1 MIISNRKQSS
11 LFISVDSLVQNDH
24 PYRKLDQLLD
34 FSYLGR
40 QYANLYSHLGRQ
52 EKGAEFALRCLVLQ
66 FLEDVSD
73 REMARYLHENI
84 AAKWFCNLNFGD
96 EAPHHSYFGDFRK
109 RLGTKGVMDLFSQV
123 RQCLKSEGLVREV
136 FTFVDASHLIS
147 KLTTW
152 DERDKAI
159 KQGMEAFNNQNAKK
173 VAVDKQARFGNKGK
187 SKFWYGY
194 KRHASV
200 DMQSGL
206 INKIAA
212 TPGNVTDAQGLEHIC
227 PNQGAVYGDK
237 GYCTNPATATIK
249 RKSCHNAT
257 IKRNNMK
264 GKDKAKDRW
273 ISGIRSPYER
283 VFSSTDHRVRYKGL
297 AKTQFQVGIQ
307 ALVFNLKRLLKLG
320 VLRLNIQ
327 LA

>member
-1 MIISNRKQSS
+1 MIMSNRQQTS
-11 LFISVDSLVQNDH
+11 LFVSVDALVQIDH
-24 PYRKLDQLLD
+24 PYRKLDVLLD
-34 FSYLGR
+34 FSLLGR
-40 QYANLYSHLGRQ
+40 QYSSLYSHLGRQ

-84 AAKWFCNLNFGD
+84 AAKWFCNISLGAD
-96 EAPHHSYFGDFRK
+96 TPHHSYFGDFRK
-109 RLGTKGVMDLFSQV
+109 RLGTKGLMDLFAKV
-123 RQCLKSEGLVREV
+123 RQSLKAEGLVREV

-159 KQGMEAFNNQNAKK
+159 KQGMEAFNNKTADK
-173 VAVDKQARFGNKGK
+173 VATDKQARFGNKGK

-206 INKIAA
+206 INKVAA
-212 TPGNVTDAQGLEHIC
+212 TPANVTDAQGLEHIC
-227 PNQGAVYGDK
+227 PGQGAVYADK
-237 GYCTNPATATIK
+237 GYCTNPATATLK
-249 RKSCHNAT
+249 KKGCHNAT

-264 GKDKAKDRW
+264 GKDKPKLRNSRQMMFFRLLFLMRSNRGFCLW
-273 ISGIRSPYER
+273 ISLYPLPI
-283 VFSSTDHRVRYKGL
+283 
-297 AKTQFQVGIQ
+297 
-307 ALVFNLKRLLKLG
+307 KRLRHG
-320 VLRLNIQ
+320 
-327 LA
+327 AEWSF